1 MAIVDSDADLTLL
14 CLELELVEI
23 AFGIKT
29 KDVPFDLRMTSGP
42 PP

>member
-1 MAIVDSDADLTLL
+1 MDSEADLALL
-14 CLELELVEI
+14 CLDAVVELVDI

-29 KDVPFDLRMTSGP
+29 KEVPFDLRMTSGP